1 MKSTD
6 NRRSSV
12 PINKLSARKVSM
24 DSIFTTKNQSNISL
38 GSRPNS
44 IHTSPLILNKQP
56 IKEGNNITL
65 PSLSMLTGQLSNK
78 TENSAFDSSSQMM
91 QYRKV
96 SPISE
101 SKLRTTME
109 RPRSFSV
116 SNRDSQYFEV
126 NGPSFDS
133 TYFQPLLPPSAIPI
147 RSSQGSV
154 SDDRDPF
161 ATKRKSS
168 FTASN
173 NILST
178 PVALPP
184 LVFPTPFL
192 NNQSPLIF
200 PSTFPDG
207 NLVTN
212 NSAVNLMTPRF
223 SIPESFNN
231 KNKRE
236 SKINDNPVDDALIK
250 NSKTVKTEHIQLNYN
265 LKKAMNKE
273 TDETEKVQSV
283 NKNNE
288 QKLMKKNFDEV
299 LSPLEVPTKSSN
311 KVSKVATKRE
321 KERKKKKQ
329 QLKVLADTREDNRQR
344 LGSSCNLCQL
354 KKCKCN
360 AKIEVVLQD
369 EKLFKLDEE
378 IQSDTGNAK
387 LHFILNLSSK
397 STTSKLKEWMLTK
410 GVIVPKEFERCEKIT
425 AKNIVYYKHL
435 NKILKITSCSHCQ
448 DYKVG
453 CYFKYGY
460 SKDDKRLCYKLNL
473 KVKNTYLLEKKNF
486 MKGNISELP
495 SESCYL
501 NKLTVADYYKLL
513 GL

>member
-1 MKSTD
+1 MKSTE
-6 NRRSSV
+6 NRTSIA
-12 PINKLSARKVSM
+12 PNNKLSLRKMSI
-24 DSIFTTKNQSNISL
+24 DSILTTKNQSTISF
-38 GSRPNS
+38 SRPNS

-56 IKEGNNITL
+56 MKEGSNIML
-65 PSLSMLTGQLSNK
+65 PSISVLTGQLSNK
-78 TENSAFDSSSQMM
+78 SENTAFDSGSQMM

-96 SPISE
+96 SPVSE

-109 RPRSFSV
+109 RPRSFSA
-116 SNRDSQYFEV
+116 SNRESQYFEV

-154 SDDRDPF
+154 TDDRDPF
-161 ATKRKSS
+161 TNKRKSS
-168 FTASN
+168 FTTSN

-178 PVALPP
+178 PAALPP
-184 LVFPTPFL
+184 LVLPTPFL
-192 NNQSPLIF
+192 NSQSPLIF

-207 NLVTN
+207 NLVSN
-212 NSAVNLMTPRF
+212 NSLVNLMTPRF
-223 SIPESFNN
+223 SIPESCNN
-231 KNKRE
+231 INKRE
-236 SKINDNPVDDALIK
+236 LKIFDRAVEDASLKTSKKEQSEQIK
-250 NSKTVKTEHIQLNYN
+250 LNYN
-265 LKKAMNKE
+265 IKKAMNKD
-273 TDETEKVQSV
+273 TNKVHSF
-283 NKNNE
+283 NKSYE
-288 QKLMKKNFDEV
+288 QRLMKKEPDEV
-299 LSPLEVPTKSSN
+299 LSPLEVPPKSSN
-311 KVSKVATKRE
+311 KVSKSYMKKD
-321 KERKKKKQ
+321 KERKKKQ

-369 EKLFKLDEE
+369 EKLFKLNEE
-378 IQSDTGNAK
+378 MQSDTGSAK
-387 LHFILNLSSK
+387 LHFILDLTSK
-397 STTSKLKEWMLTK
+397 STIAKLKEWMLMK
-410 GVIVPKEFERCEKIT
+410 CVPVPKEFEECEILTGKD
-425 AKNIVYYKHL
+425 IVYYKHL
-435 NKILKITSCSHCQ
+435 NKILKITSCSHCK

-453 CYFKYGY
+453 CFFKYGY

-473 KVKNTYLLEKKNF
+473 KVKNTYLTEKKNF

>member
-6 NRRSSV
+6 NKRSSV
-12 PINKLSARKVSM
+12 PVNKLSARKVSI
-24 DSIFTTKNQSNISL
+24 DSIFTTKNQCNISIS
-38 GSRPNS
+38 SRPNS

-56 IKEGNNITL
+56 MKEGSNIIL
-65 PSLSMLTGQLSNK
+65 PSISMLTGQLSNK
-78 TENSAFDSSSQMM
+78 SENTAFDSGSQMM

-154 SDDRDPF
+154 TDDRDPF

-168 FTASN
+168 FAASN

-212 NSAVNLMTPRF
+212 SSAVNLMTPRF
-223 SIPESFNN
+223 SIPETFIN

-236 SKINDNPVDDALIK
+236 IKINDTAVDDTSL
-250 NSKTVKTEHIQLNYN
+250 KTSQKGKTEQIQLNYN
-265 LKKAMNKE
+265 FKKAMNKE
-273 TDETEKVQSV
+273 TDKIQSL
-283 NKNNE
+283 NKNYE
-288 QKLMKKNFDEV
+288 QKLMKKELDEV

-311 KVSKVATKRE
+311 KVSKVTTKRE

-369 EKLFKLDEE
+369 EKLFKLNEE

-397 STTSKLKEWMLTK
+397 STTYKLKEWMLMK
-410 GVIVPKEFERCEKIT
+410 GVTVPKEFEGCEKIS

-453 CYFKYGY
+453 CFFKYGY

-501 NKLTVADYYKLL
+501 NKLTVDDYYKLL